1 MARLARTPVLAVTW
15 PVSALTQP
23 APPTS
28 VFGLEANLIPLLI
41 QQRVDLF
48 QGKVQLASKMT
59 TQKQN
64 VRLPPARALLLSR
77 RATLVR
83 RPGAGKARLSP
94 FAPLVANTTR
104 IFLWVNRR
112 VRTSLVKL
120 SVPHFLWETSNLK
133 VHMDSWL
140 HENLTNKSFTCE

>member
-1 MARLARTPVLAVTW
+1 MAWLARTPVLAVTW

-59 TQKQN
+59 TQKN
-64 VRLPPARALLLSR
+64 MRLPPARALLLSR

-83 RPGAGKARLSP
+83 RPRAGKARLSP

-104 IFLWVNRR
+104 IFLSYLSTV
-112 VRTSLVKL
+112 LVGGDQTTMAL
-120 SVPHFLWETSNLK
+120 AQ
-133 VHMDSWL
+133 
-140 HENLTNKSFTCE
+140 